1 VGPDSPLNEDQASR
15 DLGSV
20 LSSIM
25 TSLTPVIPLN
35 MAEFLS
41 FNLAIIGVTLFL
53 YGVVRR

>member
-1 VGPDSPLNEDQASR
+1 MGPDSPLNEDQASR

-25 TSLTPVIPLN
+25 TSLTPVIPPN

-41 FNLAIIGVTLFL
+41 FNLAIIGVSLFL